1 MREDFLHY
9 AWRYKKFAVTRICT
23 TTGEAIGIIGIG
35 QHNDLAGPDFFNAQ
49 LQIGE
54 QRWAGTIEMH
64 LKSSDWYV
72 HGHETDPAYD
82 NVILHVVWEHDID
95 IYRKNG
101 TAVATLQLKDYIAD
115 KALGNYH
122 QLFEGKQ
129 KKWIPCENQLKTVPD
144 IHYKNWMDR
153 LYLERLEYKTQ
164 EIQTVLDRMHNDWE
178 ATLFVMLSR
187 NFGTKINAE
196 AFQSLATKLTF
207 PIVRKCTQE
216 PFQLEALLLG
226 LGGLLPED
234 STDSYVLQLESEYAF
249 LQHKFAL
256 NPEGIL
262 PIQFYKLRPPNF
274 PTIRLS
280 QLARLYTE
288 HPQLFQKMMATTGL
302 DDFYQLFTVHASVY
316 WDTHHSFG
324 KAQPSRVKKLSKNF
338 IDLLLINTIIPIKFA
353 YGRYTGQ
360 ENQEALFALMRQVK
374 SEKNTIISRFDTLG
388 ATAQNALDTQAL
400 LQLKKNY
407 CDERQCLRCGIG
419 NWLMG
424 K

>member
-9 AWRYKKFAVTRICT
+9 VWNYKKFALTQIQT
-23 TTGEAIGIIGIG
+23 TSDEPIVIRAIG
-35 QHNDLAGPDFFNAQ
+35 QHNHLAGPDFFNAQ
-49 LQIGE
+49 LEIGG

-72 HGHETDPAYD
+72 HGHETDMAYD

-101 TAVATLQLKDYIAD
+101 TAVATLQLKDYVNRD
-115 KALGNYH
+115 TLENYTK
-122 QLFEGKQ
+122 LFTTERRS
-129 KKWIPCENQLKTVPD
+129 WIPCEKELNQIPPLQYTA
-144 IHYKNWMDR
+144 WLDR
-153 LYLERLEYKTQ
+153 LYLERLEAKTQ
-164 EIQTVLDRMHNDWE
+164 EIQHILDRVNNDWE

-207 PIVRKCTQE
+207 PIVRKCAQE
-216 PFQLEALLLG
+216 PFQLEALLFG
-226 LGGLLPED
+226 LGGLLPEN
-234 STDSYVLQLESEYAF
+234 STDSYVLQLEGAYEF
-249 LQHKFAL
+249 LIHKFGL
-256 NPEGIL
+256 QSEGIL

-280 QLARLYTE
+280 QLARLYTT
-288 HPQLFQKMMATTGL
+288 HPQLFRKSIATTTIE
-302 DDFYQLFTVHASVY
+302 DFYTLFRIQASRY
-316 WDTHHSFG
+316 WDTHYSFS
-324 KAQPSRVKKLSKNF
+324 KTHKSRVKKLSKSF

-353 YGRYTGQ
+353 YGRFTGQ
-360 ENQEALFALMRQVK
+360 EDQEALFALMRQLK
-374 SEKNTIISRFDTLG
+374 PEKNTIISRFDTLG
-388 ATAQNALDTQAL
+388 AQAEQALDTQAL
-400 LQLKKNY
+400 LQLKKSY
-407 CDERQCLRCGIG
+407 CDQQQCLKCGIG

>member
-9 AWRYKKFAVTRICT
+9 VWNYKKFALTQIQT
-23 TTGEAIGIIGIG
+23 TSDEPIVIRAIG
-35 QHNDLAGPDFFNAQ
+35 QHNHLAGPDFFNAQ
-49 LQIGE
+49 LEIGG

-72 HGHETDPAYD
+72 HGHETDMAYD

-101 TAVATLQLKDYIAD
+101 TAVATLQLKDYVNRD
-115 KALGNYH
+115 TLENYTK
-122 QLFEGKQ
+122 LFTTERRS
-129 KKWIPCENQLKTVPD
+129 WIPCEKELNQIPPLQYTA
-144 IHYKNWMDR
+144 WLDR
-153 LYLERLEYKTQ
+153 LYLERLEAKTQ
-164 EIQTVLDRMHNDWE
+164 EIQHILDRVNNDWE

-216 PFQLEALLLG
+216 PFQLEALLFG
-226 LGGLLPED
+226 LGGLLPEN
-234 STDSYVLQLESEYAF
+234 STDSYVLQLEGAYEF
-249 LQHKFAL
+249 LIHKFGL
-256 NPEGIL
+256 QSEGIL

-280 QLARLYTE
+280 QLARLYTT
-288 HPQLFQKMMATTGL
+288 HPQLFRKSIAMTTIE
-302 DDFYQLFTVHASVY
+302 DFYTLFRIQASQY
-316 WDTHHSFG
+316 WDTHYSFS
-324 KAQPSRVKKLSKNF
+324 KSHKSQVKKLSKSF

-353 YGRYTGQ
+353 YGRFTGQ
-360 ENQEALFALMRQVK
+360 EDQEALFALMRQLK
-374 SEKNTIISRFDTLG
+374 PEKNTIISRFDTLG
-388 ATAQNALDTQAL
+388 AQAEQALDTQAL
-400 LQLKKNY
+400 LQLKKSY
-407 CDERQCLRCGIG
+407 CDQQQCLKCGIG